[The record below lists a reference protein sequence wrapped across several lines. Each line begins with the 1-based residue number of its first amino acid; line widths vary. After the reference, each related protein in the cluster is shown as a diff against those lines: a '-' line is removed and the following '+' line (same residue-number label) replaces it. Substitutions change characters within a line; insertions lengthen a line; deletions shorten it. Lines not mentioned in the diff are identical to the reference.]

1 MPGRLQPP
9 RVRLSG
15 LTAWRRSPYDL
26 RSVPLIP
33 GGDFLVAL
41 HEAVRTTWPKPKLLI
56 LSVSRLQDQTSRIEV
71 ARGQTGL
78 IDVPATC
85 KHSSMSVGSADSRYM
100 SLAWL
105 VLALALALRLVF
117 FVGYGL
123 GDDSNES
130 TAVGNFAR
138 TLRLY
143 PWDFMDYRV
152 MDIVPRG
159 LVYRFFGPSELAF
172 ILPILVM
179 ALGTHG
185 ASIVFARELL
195 GTRAAFFT
203 SVAFLVTPY
212 ETLASTA
219 NVPDYAL
226 AFFGVVAAWAALRGY
241 RRGSPGYMAVA
252 ACCIGL
258 AFLNRMA
265 AILLLPPFA
274 VATLGTLRLWRCW
287 LSFWGTLVGIFAL
300 FCVADFYYS
309 GSPYRWVWFNSAG
322 GVGGHDVTDILG
334 YVLMIY
340 PRYLFGQ
347 DDFRNRMFGLTAWCG
362 VLGVALALG
371 RVVARRASTA
381 EWVLLIAF
389 FVFGG
394 MFEFLPHKLTLRA
407 YWSHPRIFR
416 YLATVAP
423 VFYLNAGYFLD
434 RTWDLRL
441 LRSPLRLG
449 PIVCAAMVAVGLQQ
463 TPRVIEPLADSSR
476 DGRRLLAWLPSQR
489 KSTPVPLYSDSW
501 RIAWIRALY
510 PKYWEAW
517 TLHGVVAD
525 TRAKKVHFLQA
536 VPPGALV
543 ITGGATLPWYSG
555 IDLIVS
561 LSRLSFTVPP
571 NWTLLQEFDGK
582 RAPWRAEP
590 LRVWSVGPPVAAGG

>member
-1 MPGRLQPP
+1 SRAPNRRSSWTSSARVLLRPMLPGSSPGSGTASRAEARGRAGHRAREDAVPRAAYPRAPATRRRGRLASIGELERAKDGGMQGRVQPP

-15 LTAWRRSPYDL
+15 LISG
-26 RSVPLIP
+26 SNIP
-33 GGDFLVAL
+33 HRG
-41 HEAVRTTWPKPKLLI
+41 R
-56 LSVSRLQDQTSRIEV
+56 
-71 ARGQTGL
+71 ARGVIVT
-78 IDVPATC
+78 PATC
-85 KHSSMSVGSADSRYM
+85 KHSSMSVGQADSRYM

-117 FVGYGL
+117 FVGFGL

-130 TAVGNFAR
+130 IAVDIFAR
-138 TLRLY
+138 TLRLD
-143 PWDFMDYRV
+143 PGNFMDYRV
-152 MDIVPRG
+152 MNIVPRG

-226 AFFGVVAAWAALRGY
+226 AFFGVVVAWAALRGY

-287 LSFWGTLVGIFAL
+287 LSSWGTLVGIFAL

-347 DDFRNRMFGLTAWCG
+347 DDFLNRMFGLT
-362 VLGVALALG
+362 
-371 RVVARRASTA
+371 
-381 EWVLLIAF
+381 
-389 FVFGG
+389 
-394 MFEFLPHKLTLRA
+394 
-407 YWSHPRIFR
+407 
-416 YLATVAP
+416 
-423 VFYLNAGYFLD
+423 
-434 RTWDLRL
+434 
-441 LRSPLRLG
+441 
-449 PIVCAAMVAVGLQQ
+449 
-463 TPRVIEPLADSSR
+463 
-476 DGRRLLAWLPSQR
+476 
-489 KSTPVPLYSDSW
+489 
-501 RIAWIRALY
+501 
-510 PKYWEAW
+510 
-517 TLHGVVAD
+517 
-525 TRAKKVHFLQA
+525 
-536 VPPGALV
+536 
-543 ITGGATLPWYSG
+543 
-555 IDLIVS
+555 
-561 LSRLSFTVPP
+561 
-571 NWTLLQEFDGK
+571 
-582 RAPWRAEP
+582 
-590 LRVWSVGPPVAAGG
+590 